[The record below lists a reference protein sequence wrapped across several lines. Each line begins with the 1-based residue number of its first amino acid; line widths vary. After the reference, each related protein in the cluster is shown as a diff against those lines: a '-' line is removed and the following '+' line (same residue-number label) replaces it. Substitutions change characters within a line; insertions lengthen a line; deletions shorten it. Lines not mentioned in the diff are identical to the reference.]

1 VVWFPWRTGS
11 AQFDVKRS
19 TYRGFRKT
27 VSTVLLR
34 NQVDAGCVK
43 RSAAKCAQFIGQEH
57 FLAANRIPLCRK
69 NASSE
74 DVHDWP
80 HRSRRVSGFDILHAD
95 TGRYACPGRSRH

>member
-1 VVWFPWRTGS
+1 VVWFPSRTGS
-11 AQFDVKRS
+11 AQFDVMRS

-43 RSAAKCAQFIGQEH
+43 RSAAKYAQFIGQEH
-57 FLAANRIPLCRK
+57 FLAANRIPLSRK

-74 DVHDWP
+74 DVHARP
-80 HRSRRVSGFDILHAD
+80 HRSRRVSGLDILHAD
-95 TGRYACPGRSRH
+95 TG